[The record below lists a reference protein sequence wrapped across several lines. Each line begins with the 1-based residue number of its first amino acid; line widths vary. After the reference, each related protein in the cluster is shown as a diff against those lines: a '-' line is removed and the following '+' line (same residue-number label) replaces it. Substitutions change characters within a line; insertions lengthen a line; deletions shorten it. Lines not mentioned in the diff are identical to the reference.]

1 MLNLINTLF
10 FCRHKKCTFPMT
22 RKPSD
27 QRSGTGA
34 VTGTYYVCLDCGKE
48 FAYDW
53 HAMEVVGARQARTK
67 IAQLADR
74 KITTRAS

>member
-1 MLNLINTLF
+1 MLKLINTFF

-22 RKPSD
+22 RKPGE
-27 QRSGTGA
+27 QRSGTAA
-34 VTGTYYVCLDCGKE
+34 VTGTYYVCLECGKE

-53 HAMEVVGARQARTK
+53 HAMEVIANPRARTK
-67 IAQLADR
+67 VAGLEDR

>member
-1 MLNLINTLF
+1 MLKLINTLF

-22 RKPSD
+22 RKLGE
-27 QRSGTGA
+27 QQSGTAA

-53 HAMEVVGARQARTK
+53 HAMEVIANPQVRTK
-67 IAQLADR
+67 VTGLEGG